1 MRDPE
6 ATVSA
11 TLVNSGRQLAESFA
25 VVATF
30 EDEPVSAAFSV
41 VVSLPRSTP
50 GRGTVRLLVP
60 DNLPEIRARFRPN
73 VRLVIREGAHPLANC
88 VILSVSERKPL
99 IQGTLAE
106 TD

>member
-11 TLVNSGRQLAESFA
+11 TVADSGRELPETFA
-25 VVATF
+25 LVATF
-30 EDEPVSAAFSV
+30 EDDPVGDAFSV
-41 VVSLPRSTP
+41 VVSLPHSTP

-60 DNLPEIRARFRPN
+60 ENLPEIAARFRPD
-73 VRLVIREGAHPLANC
+73 VRLVIREGARPLATC
-88 VILSVSERKPL
+88 VILSVSERTPL
-99 IQGTLAE
+99 AQGTLVD